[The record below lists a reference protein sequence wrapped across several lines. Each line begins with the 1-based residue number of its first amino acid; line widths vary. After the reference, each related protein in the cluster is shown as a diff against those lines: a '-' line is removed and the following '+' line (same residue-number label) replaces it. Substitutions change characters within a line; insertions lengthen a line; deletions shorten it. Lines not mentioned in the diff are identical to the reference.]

1 MRTSK
6 ICIQLVLSIS
16 LILLFL
22 NTSVYSQQEDQ
33 VREEDRNKTC
43 TQTQVQ
49 SELSAQK
56 NAVALKVLEA
66 ASLVEEK
73 GEETFPDF
81 QKKDSEWFY
90 DDFHVFVWKLNRT
103 GG

>member
-1 MRTSK
+1 M
-6 ICIQLVLSIS
+6 
-16 LILLFL
+16 
-22 NTSVYSQQEDQ
+22 
-33 VREEDRNKTC
+33 
-43 TQTQVQ
+43 Q

-90 DDFHVFVWKLNRT
+90 DDFHVFVWKLNGT